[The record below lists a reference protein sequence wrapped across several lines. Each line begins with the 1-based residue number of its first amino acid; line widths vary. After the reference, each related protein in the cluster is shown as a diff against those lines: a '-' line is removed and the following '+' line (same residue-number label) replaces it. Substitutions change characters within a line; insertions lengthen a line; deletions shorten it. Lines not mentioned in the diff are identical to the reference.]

1 MRWLVAV
8 GRFGLSGSPSEAAK
22 IWKPDSPIQTL
33 RKPDSPAVAG
43 LSGFL
48 GENTIRHRIP
58 GIYSAGR
65 CRGEESTR
73 IRICLVPWPKSVT
86 QMADKSPSQDT
97 TNMLPGLFINFLFV
111 CRVHTHPHLSFL
123 LSLVRLHSVE
133 FLSHWDERHNPPAL
147 AAVIVPPIGNMPL
160 FYEDGRGRGPED
172 CIFHRSEI
180 GIRRSEVAYR
190 FWICSPMAKSKLD
203 Y

>member
-1 MRWLVAV
+1 LPSGASDCQVLRVKWQK
-8 GRFGLSGSPSEAAK
+8 FGNQTVPYKLCRNQTVLQ
-22 IWKPDSPIQTL
+22 WPDCRVSWANNP
-33 RKPDSPAVAG
+33 
-43 LSGFL
+43 
-48 GENTIRHRIP
+48 IRHRIP